1 MSERKILNIS
11 LPEELYSTVHDLAES
26 ENKTKAELAREMIA
40 EYITKREQWATIR
53 QWGVESAS
61 KMELSSEEELDDLI
75 HSGRQD
81 DLND

>member
-11 LPEELYSTVHDLAES
+11 LPEELYSTVHDLAVS
-26 ENKTKAELAREMIA
+26 ENKTKAELAREMIT

-61 KMELSSEEELDDLI
+61 KMELSSEELDDLF

-81 DLND
+81 DLDD

>member
-11 LPEELYSTVHDLAES
+11 LPEELYATVHDLAES

-53 QWGVESAS
+53 LWVLESAS
-61 KMELSSEEELDDLI
+61 EMKLSSEEELDDLI

-81 DLND
+81 DLK

>member
-11 LPEELYSTVHDLAES
+11 LPEELYSTVHNLAES
-26 ENKTKAELAREMIA
+26 ENKTKAELAREMIT

-53 QWGVESAS
+53 QWGVESVS

>member
-11 LPEELYSTVHDLAES
+11 LPEELYSTVHNLAES
-26 ENKTKAELAREMIA
+26 ENKTKAELAREMIT

-53 QWGVESAS
+53 QWGVESVS
-61 KMELSSEEELDDLI
+61 KMELSSEKELDDLI
-75 HSGRQD
+75 HSSRQD

>member
-1 MSERKILNIS
+1 MSERRILNIS

-26 ENKTKAELAREMIA
+26 ENKTKAELAREMIT

-61 KMELSSEEELDDLI
+61 NMELSSEEELDDLI

>member
-11 LPEELYSTVHDLAES
+11 LPEELYSTVHDLAER
-26 ENKTKAELAREMIA
+26 ENKTKAELAREMIT